1 MRKPNLLWKHCT
13 CTVGRSIS
21 ECVSHLE
28 PLGGWKSSTPYYFE
42 PSLTWTLGG
51 WKSSTPYY
59 FEPSLTWASTFFNF
73 HPGGNCLT
81 MLCFLWKWPL
91 WCRLQ
96 NFRDATWNSG
106 SSSCPTFPSAGVTRW
121 VVALNLKASII
132 IIHQAR
138 FGVKIPLPPSPE
150 SLWKICTIPAPLIGR
165 QSLIT
170 SPDLFNSN
178 AYQPAIQHCF
188 SFITNQHQPARNHP
202 ANRTKRG
209 EWQVPC
215 QLQAAAKFLP
225 PFAVDF
231 QICSSTS
238 FAARFMPGLVS
249 PKNFISYLIG
259 CLDKGMKY

>member
-1 MRKPNLLWKHCT
+1 MICFHSWKDLLTLKRTRDHKRWWENQT
-13 CTVGRSIS
+13 YS
-21 ECVSHLE
+21 ENTAHARWADRYQSVWAIWN
-28 PLGGWKSSTPYYFE
+28 PLVDEKAVLRIILNPLW
-42 PSLTWTLGG
+42 PSELVR
-51 WKSSTPYY
+51 
-59 FEPSLTWASTFFNF
+59 FFNF

-170 SPDLFNSN
+170 SPDLFNSS
-178 AYQPAIQHCF
+178 AYQPVIQHCF
-188 SFITNQHQPARNHP
+188 SFITNQYQSARNHS
-202 ANRTKRG
+202 ANRKKRG

-215 QLQAAAKFLP
+215 QLQAAAKF
-225 PFAVDF
+225 FTSR
-231 QICSSTS
+231 CS
-238 FAARFMPGLVS
+238 RFSDMQ
-249 PKNFISYLIG
+249 
-259 CLDKGMKY
+259 

>member
-28 PLGGWKSSTPYYFE
+28 PLGGWKNSTPYYFE
-42 PSLTWTLGG
+42 PSLT
-51 WKSSTPYY
+51 
-59 FEPSLTWASTFFNF
+59 FWASTFFNF

-170 SPDLFNSN
+170 SPDLFNSR
-178 AYQPAIQHCF
+178 AYQPAIQHYF
-188 SFITNQHQPARNHP
+188 SFIINQYQSARNNP
-202 ANRTKRG
+202 ANG
-209 EWQVPC
+209 EKKEESGKYPASCRQ
-215 QLQAAAKFLP
+215 QQSFLP
-225 PFAVDF
+225 PVAVDF
-231 QICSSTS
+231 QIRSSTS
-238 FAARFMPGLVS
+238 FEARFMPGLVS
-249 PKNFISYLIG
+249 PKNFIPSPIG
-259 CLDKGMKY
+259 CLDKYMEY